1 MRNPVF
7 FQIPL
12 IELTP
17 WARIFRPPVEG
28 KIVNGAEGLEVG
40 DKVRVKLV
48 ATNVEMGFIDF
59 VRA

>member
-1 MRNPVF
+1 VR
-7 FQIPL
+7 
-12 IELTP
+12 
-17 WARIFRPPVEG
+17 G
-28 KIVNGAEGLEVG
+28 YEGLEVG